1 MKSEKYYETI
11 VIGAGA
17 GGLFFGAACAVSG
30 GDSGRTL
37 ILEKTNRIGTKLLMS
52 GSGQCNLTH
61 GGSIKEFLS
70 CYGQNGKRIRT
81 VLYRHNNIELCEF
94 MQGLGI
100 TTMEREDGKI
110 FPASLRAKDVRD
122 ALVRRCGENGVE
134 IKTGSE
140 VARIAPLENA
150 DSANGGTEAFV
161 GASAPDSGT
170 AAFAGASAPD
180 DAMRFRL
187 ETADGSLY
195 TCRNLVIAA
204 GGSSYPT
211 TGSDGSL
218 LKVLSR
224 DFSELAVCEPKP
236 SLVPVFV
243 ENYPFAALSGIG
255 FHDVEIKI
263 SEPKSQK
270 ALKLAHPCGDLLL
283 THKNFSGPV
292 ILNNSRYIFAGY
304 GLEINFIF
312 PYTVNDMLS
321 YLKEIF
327 PGNRRMISGC
337 IGENY
342 LLPKKFISAVLN
354 MINVPDK
361 PAAKLGGS
369 EISRIAEAFSGMRF
383 TVSGTGGFSIAM
395 ATAGGVSLDEI
406 ALSEMQ
412 SRKYPGLYFIG
423 EVIDIDGDTGGYNL
437 QFAYSSA
444 MAASD
449 SIYQK

>member
-1 MKSEKYYETI
+1 MPARNRCNIEGMERERYYETI

-17 GGLFFGAACAVSG
+17 GGLFFGAACPVSG
-30 GDSGRTL
+30 GDAGRTL

-81 VLYRHNNIELCEF
+81 VLYRHNNIEMQDF
-94 MQGLGI
+94 MQDLGI
-100 TTMEREDGKI
+100 TTIEREDGKI
-110 FPASLRAKDVRD
+110 FPASLRAKDVQG
-122 ALVRRCGENGVE
+122 ALIHRCERNGVE
-134 IKTGSE
+134 IKKNSE
-140 VARIAPLENA
+140 VVRIVPLENA
-150 DSANGGTEAFV
+150 DCPDCGAARFVIEA
-161 GASAPDSGT
+161 
-170 AAFAGASAPD
+170 
-180 DAMRFRL
+180 
-187 ETADGSLY
+187 ADGEVYS
-195 TCRNLVIAA
+195 CRSLVIAA
-204 GGSSYPT
+204 GGSSYPAS
-211 TGSDGSL
+211 GSDGSL
-218 LKVLSR
+218 LKMLER
-224 DFSELAVCEPKP
+224 DLPELTVCEPKP

-243 ENYPFAALSGIG
+243 ESYPFGTLSGIG

-263 SEPKSQK
+263 FEPKSKK

-292 ILNNSRYIFAGY
+292 ILNNSRDIFAGC

-342 LLPKKFISAVLN
+342 LLPKKFISAVLDR
-354 MINVPDK
+354 INVSDK
-361 PAAKLGGS
+361 PAAKLSGG
-369 EISRIAEAFSGMRF
+369 EIKRIAEAFAAMRF

-406 ALSEMQ
+406 AISEMQ
-412 SRKYPGLYFIG
+412 SKKYPGLYFIG
-423 EVIDIDGDTGGYNL
+423 EVLDIDGDTGGYNL

-444 MAASD
+444 QAAAD
-449 SIYQK
+449 SIYKK

>member
-17 GGLFFGAACAVSG
+17 GGLFFGAACPFSG
-30 GDSGRTL
+30 GGAGRTL

-94 MQGLGI
+94 MQELGI
-100 TTMEREDGKI
+100 PTIEREDGKI
-110 FPASLRAKDVRD
+110 FPTSLRAKDVQG
-122 ALVRRCGENGVE
+122 ALVRRCERNSVE
-134 IKTGSE
+134 IKTASE
-140 VARIAPLENA
+140 ATRIVPLENT
-150 DSANGGTEAFV
+150 DCPDC
-161 GASAPDSGT
+161 GAA
-170 AAFAGASAPD
+170 
-180 DAMRFRL
+180 RFQI

-195 TCRNLVIAA
+195 TCRSLVIAA

-218 LKVLSR
+218 LKVLRR
-224 DFSELAVCEPKP
+224 DFPELTVCEPKP
-236 SLVPVFV
+236 SLVPIFV
-243 ENYPFAALSGIG
+243 ENYPFGTLSGIG
-255 FHDVEIKI
+255 FHDVEIKVF
-263 SEPKSQK
+263 EPKSQK
-270 ALKLAHPCGDLLL
+270 SLKLAHPCGDLLL

-292 ILNNSRYIFAGY
+292 ILNNSRNIFNGC

-342 LLPKKFISAVLN
+342 LLPKKFISAVLDR
-354 MINVPDK
+354 INVSDK
-361 PAAKLGGS
+361 PAAKLSGG
-369 EISRIAEAFSGMRF
+369 EIKRIAEAFAAMHF

-412 SRKYPGLYFIG
+412 SKKYPGLYFIG
-423 EVIDIDGDTGGYNL
+423 EVLDIDGDTGGYNL

-444 MAASD
+444 QAAAD
-449 SIYQK
+449 SIYQEK

>member
-17 GGLFFGAACAVSG
+17 GGLFFGAACPFSG
-30 GDSGRTL
+30 GGAGRTL

-81 VLYRHNNIELCEF
+81 VLYRHNNIELCDF
-94 MQGLGI
+94 MQELGI
-100 TTMEREDGKI
+100 PTIEREDGKI
-110 FPASLRAKDVRD
+110 FPASLRAKDVQG
-122 ALVRRCGENGVE
+122 ALVRRCERNGVE
-134 IKTGSE
+134 IKRNSE
-140 VARIAPLENA
+140 VVRSVPLENT
-150 DSANGGTEAFV
+150 DCPDC
-161 GASAPDSGT
+161 GAAR
-170 AAFAGASAPD
+170 FAI
-180 DAMRFRL
+180 
-187 ETADGSLY
+187 ETAGGEVY
-195 TCRNLVIAA
+195 TCRSLVIAA
-204 GGSSYPT
+204 GGSSYPAS
-211 TGSDGSL
+211 GSDGSL
-218 LKVLSR
+218 LKVFAR
-224 DFSELAVCEPKP
+224 DLPELTVCEPKP

-243 ENYPFAALSGIG
+243 ENYPFTALSGIG
-255 FHDVEIKI
+255 FRDVEIKI
-263 SEPKSQK
+263 FEPKSKK

-292 ILNNSRYIFAGY
+292 ILNNSRNIFTGC

-342 LLPKKFISAVLN
+342 LLPKKFISAVLDR
-354 MINVPDK
+354 INVSDK
-361 PAAKLGGS
+361 PAAKLSGG
-369 EISRIAEAFSGMRF
+369 EISRIAEAFAKMRF
-383 TVSGTGGFSIAM
+383 TVSGTGGFSVAM

-406 ALSEMQ
+406 VLSEMQ
-412 SRKYPGLYFIG
+412 SKKYPGLYFIG
-423 EVIDIDGDTGGYNL
+423 EVLDIDGDTGGYNL

-444 MAASD
+444 QAAAD
-449 SIYQK
+449 SIYKK

>member
-17 GGLFFGAACAVSG
+17 GGLFFGAACPVSG
-30 GDSGRTL
+30 SGAGRTL

-81 VLYRHNNIELCEF
+81 VLYRHNNIELCDF
-94 MQGLGI
+94 MQELGI
-100 TTMEREDGKI
+100 PTIEREDGKI
-110 FPASLRAKDVRD
+110 FPASLRAKDVQGT
-122 ALVRRCGENGVE
+122 LVRRCEKNGIE
-134 IKTGSE
+134 IKRNSE
-140 VARIAPLENA
+140 VVRIVPLENT
-150 DSANGGTEAFV
+150 DCPDC
-161 GASAPDSGT
+161 GAAR
-170 AAFAGASAPD
+170 FAI
-180 DAMRFRL
+180 
-187 ETADGSLY
+187 ETAGGEVY
-195 TCRNLVIAA
+195 TCRSLVIAA
-204 GGSSYPT
+204 GGSSYPVS
-211 TGSDGSL
+211 GSDGSL
-218 LKVLSR
+218 LKVFAR
-224 DFSELAVCEPKP
+224 DLPELTVCEPKP

-243 ENYPFAALSGIG
+243 ENYPFGTLSGIG

-263 SEPKSQK
+263 FEPKSQK

-292 ILNNSRYIFAGY
+292 ILNNSRNIFTGC

-342 LLPKKFISAVLN
+342 LLPKKFISAVLDR
-354 MINVPDK
+354 INVSDK
-361 PAAKLGGS
+361 PAAKLSSG
-369 EISRIAEAFSGMRF
+369 EIKRIAEAFAAMCF

-406 ALSEMQ
+406 AISEMQ

-423 EVIDIDGDTGGYNL
+423 EVLDIDGDTGGYNL

-444 MAASD
+444 QAAAD
-449 SIYQK
+449 SIYKK

>member
-1 MKSEKYYETI
+1 MERERYYETI

-17 GGLFFGAACAVSG
+17 GGLFFGAACPVSG
-30 GDSGRTL
+30 GNAGRTL

-81 VLYRHNNIELCEF
+81 VLYRHNNIELQDF
-94 MQGLGI
+94 MQELGI
-100 TTMEREDGKI
+100 PLTEREDGKI
-110 FPASLRAKDVRD
+110 FPASLRAKDVQG
-122 ALVRRCGENGVE
+122 ALVRRCEKNGVE
-134 IKTGSE
+134 IKTVSE
-140 VARIAPLENA
+140 ATRITPLENTGSM
-150 DSANGGTEAFV
+150 DC
-161 GASAPDSGT
+161 GAA
-170 AAFAGASAPD
+170 
-180 DAMRFRL
+180 RFQI

-195 TCRNLVIAA
+195 ACRNLIVAA

-218 LKVLSR
+218 LKVLRR
-224 DFSELAVCEPKP
+224 DFPELTVCEPKP

-243 ENYPFAALSGIG
+243 ENYPFTTLSGIG

-263 SEPKSQK
+263 FEPKSRK

-292 ILNNSRYIFAGY
+292 ILNNSRNIFAGC

-342 LLPKKFISAVLN
+342 LLPKKFISAVLDR
-354 MINVPDK
+354 INVSDK
-361 PAAKLGGS
+361 PAAKLSGS
-369 EISRIAEAFSGMRF
+369 EISRIAEAFAAMRF

-412 SRKYPGLYFIG
+412 SKKYPGLYFIG
-423 EVIDIDGDTGGYNL
+423 EVLDIDGDTGGYNL

-444 MAASD
+444 QAAAD
-449 SIYQK
+449 SIYKK

>member
-1 MKSEKYYETI
+1 MPARNRCNIEGMERERYYETI

-17 GGLFFGAACAVSG
+17 GGLFFGAACPVSG
-30 GDSGRTL
+30 GNAGRTL

-81 VLYRHNNIELCEF
+81 VLYRHNNIELCDF
-94 MQGLGI
+94 MQELGI
-100 TTMEREDGKI
+100 PTIEREDGKI
-110 FPASLRAKDVRD
+110 FPASLRAKDVQD
-122 ALVRRCGENGVE
+122 ALVRRCERNGVE
-134 IKTGSE
+134 IKTASE
-140 VARIAPLENA
+140 ATRIAPLENTG
-150 DSANGGTEAFV
+150 SMNC
-161 GASAPDSGT
+161 GAA
-170 AAFAGASAPD
+170 
-180 DAMRFRL
+180 RFQI

-195 TCRNLVIAA
+195 ACRSLVIAA
-204 GGSSYPT
+204 GGSSYPAS
-211 TGSDGSL
+211 GSDGSL
-218 LKVLSR
+218 LKVFAR
-224 DFSELAVCEPKP
+224 DLPELTVCEPKP

-243 ENYPFAALSGIG
+243 ENYPFTTLSGIG

-263 SEPKSQK
+263 FEPKSKK

-292 ILNNSRYIFAGY
+292 ILNNSRDIFNGC

-342 LLPKKFISAVLN
+342 LLPKKFISAVLDR
-354 MINVPDK
+354 INVSDK
-361 PAAKLGGS
+361 PAAKLSGG
-369 EISRIAEAFSGMRF
+369 EIKRIAEAFAAMHF

-412 SRKYPGLYFIG
+412 SKKYPGLYFIG
-423 EVIDIDGDTGGYNL
+423 EVLDIDGDTGGYNL

-444 MAASD
+444 QAAAD
-449 SIYQK
+449 SIYKK

>member
-17 GGLFFGAACAVSG
+17 GGLFFGAACPVSG
-30 GDSGRTL
+30 GNAGRTL

-81 VLYRHNNIELCEF
+81 VLYRHNNIALQDF
-94 MQGLGI
+94 MQELGI
-100 TTMEREDGKI
+100 PTIEREDGKI
-110 FPASLRAKDVRD
+110 FPASLRAKDVQG
-122 ALVRRCGENGVE
+122 ALVRRCERNGVE
-134 IKTGSE
+134 IKTASE
-140 VARIAPLENA
+140 ATRIAPLENMDCPDCGA
-150 DSANGGTEAFV
+150 PDFV
-161 GASAPDSGT
+161 GASAPGFC
-170 AAFAGASAPD
+170 AAVFGDASAPYE
-180 DAMRFRL
+180 AARFAIG
-187 ETADGSLY
+187 TAGGEVY
-195 TCRNLVIAA
+195 TCRSLVIAA
-204 GGSSYPT
+204 GGSSYPAS
-211 TGSDGSL
+211 GSDGSL
-218 LKVLSR
+218 LKVFAR
-224 DFSELAVCEPKP
+224 DLPELTVCEPKP

-243 ENYPFAALSGIG
+243 ENYPFEALSGIG
-255 FHDVEIKI
+255 FHNVEIKI
-263 SEPKSQK
+263 FEPKSKK

-292 ILNNSRYIFAGY
+292 ILNNSRNIFTGC

-342 LLPKKFISAVLN
+342 LLPKKFISAVLDR
-354 MINVPDK
+354 INVSDK
-361 PAAKLGGS
+361 PAAKLSGG
-369 EISRIAEAFSGMRF
+369 EIKRIAEAFAGMRF
-383 TVSGTGGFSIAM
+383 TVSGTGGFNIAM

-412 SRKYPGLYFIG
+412 SKKYPGLYFIG
-423 EVIDIDGDTGGYNL
+423 EVLDIDGDTGGYNL

-444 MAASD
+444 QAAAD
-449 SIYQK
+449 SIYKK

>member
-1 MKSEKYYETI
+1 MPARNRCNIEGMERERYYETI

-17 GGLFFGAACAVSG
+17 GGLFFGTACPVSG
-30 GDSGRTL
+30 GGIGRTL

-81 VLYRHNNIELCEF
+81 VLYRHNNIELQDF
-94 MQGLGI
+94 MQELGI
-100 TTMEREDGKI
+100 TTIEREDGKI
-110 FPASLRAKDVRD
+110 FPASLCAKDVQS
-122 ALVRRCGENGVE
+122 ALIRRCERNGVE
-134 IKTGSE
+134 IKKNSE
-140 VARIAPLENA
+140 VVRIVPLENTGSTDCGA
-150 DSANGGTEAFV
+150 ARFV
-161 GASAPDSGT
+161 I
-170 AAFAGASAPD
+170 
-180 DAMRFRL
+180 
-187 ETADGSLY
+187 ETADGEVYS
-195 TCRNLVIAA
+195 CRSLVIAA
-204 GGSSYPT
+204 GGSSYPAS
-211 TGSDGSL
+211 GSDGSL
-218 LKVLSR
+218 LKVLER
-224 DFSELAVCEPKP
+224 DLPELTVCEPKP
-236 SLVPVFV
+236 SLVPIFV
-243 ENYPFAALSGIG
+243 ENYPFGTLSGIG

-263 SEPKSQK
+263 FEPKSKK

-292 ILNNSRYIFAGY
+292 ILNNSRDIFAGC

-342 LLPKKFISAVLN
+342 LLPKKFISAVLDR
-354 MINVPDK
+354 INVSDK
-361 PAAKLGGS
+361 PAAKLSGG
-369 EISRIAEAFSGMRF
+369 EIKRIAEAFAAMRF

-412 SRKYPGLYFIG
+412 SKKYPGLYFIG
-423 EVIDIDGDTGGYNL
+423 EILDIDGDTGGYNL
-437 QFAYSSA
+437 QFAYSSSQ
-444 MAASD
+444 AAAD
-449 SIYQK
+449 SIYKK

>member
-1 MKSEKYYETI
+1 MPARNRCNIEGMERERYYETI

-17 GGLFFGAACAVSG
+17 GGLFFGAACPVSG
-30 GDSGRTL
+30 GGIGRTL

-81 VLYRHNNIELCEF
+81 VLYRHNNIELQDF
-94 MQGLGI
+94 MQELGI
-100 TTMEREDGKI
+100 PTIEREDGKI
-110 FPASLRAKDVRD
+110 FPASLRAKDMQG
-122 ALVRRCGENGVE
+122 ALIRRCERNGVE
-134 IKTGSE
+134 IKKNSE
-140 VARIAPLENA
+140 VVRIVPLENA
-150 DSANGGTEAFV
+150 GSTDCGAARFV
-161 GASAPDSGT
+161 I
-170 AAFAGASAPD
+170 
-180 DAMRFRL
+180 
-187 ETADGSLY
+187 ETADGEVYS
-195 TCRNLVIAA
+195 CRSLVIAA
-204 GGSSYPT
+204 GGSSYPAS
-211 TGSDGSL
+211 GSDGSL
-218 LKVLSR
+218 LKVFER
-224 DFSELAVCEPKP
+224 DLPELTVCEPKP

-243 ENYPFAALSGIG
+243 ESYPFGTLSGIG

-263 SEPKSQK
+263 FEPKSKK

-292 ILNNSRYIFAGY
+292 ILNNSRDIFAGC

-342 LLPKKFISAVLN
+342 LLPKKFISAVLDR
-354 MINVPDK
+354 INVSDK
-361 PAAKLGGS
+361 PAAKLSGG
-369 EISRIAEAFSGMRF
+369 EIKRIAEAFAAMRF

-406 ALSEMQ
+406 AISEMQ
-412 SRKYPGLYFIG
+412 SKKYPGLYFIG
-423 EVIDIDGDTGGYNL
+423 EVLDIDGDTGGYNL
-437 QFAYSSA
+437 QFAYSSSQ
-444 MAASD
+444 AAAD
-449 SIYQK
+449 SIYKK

>member
-1 MKSEKYYETI
+1 MPARNRFNIEGMERERYYETI

-17 GGLFFGAACAVSG
+17 GGLFFGAACPVSG
-30 GDSGRTL
+30 DDAGRTL

-81 VLYRHNNIELCEF
+81 VLYRHNNIELCDF
-94 MQGLGI
+94 MQELGI
-100 TTMEREDGKI
+100 PTIEREDGKI
-110 FPASLRAKDVRD
+110 FPASLRAKDVQG
-122 ALVRRCGENGVE
+122 ALIRRCERNGVE
-134 IKTGSE
+134 IKKNSE
-140 VARIAPLENA
+140 VVRIVPLENA
-150 DSANGGTEAFV
+150 GSTDC
-161 GASAPDSGT
+161 GAA
-170 AAFAGASAPD
+170 
-180 DAMRFRL
+180 RFQI
-187 ETADGSLY
+187 ETAGGEVYSCLS
-195 TCRNLVIAA
+195 LVIAA
-204 GGSSYPT
+204 GGSSYPVS
-211 TGSDGSL
+211 GSDGSL
-218 LKVLSR
+218 LKVLER
-224 DFSELAVCEPKP
+224 DFSEITVCEPKP

-243 ENYPFAALSGIG
+243 ENYPFGTLSGIG
-255 FHDVEIKI
+255 FHNVEIKI
-263 SEPKSQK
+263 FEPKSEK
-270 ALKLAHPCGDLLL
+270 ALNLTHPCGDLLL

-292 ILNNSRYIFAGY
+292 ILNNSRDIFAGC

-342 LLPKKFISAVLN
+342 LLPKKFISTVLDR
-354 MINVPDK
+354 INVSDK
-361 PAAKLGGS
+361 PAAKLSGG
-369 EISRIAEAFSGMRF
+369 EIKRIAEAFAAMRF

-406 ALSEMQ
+406 AISEMQ

-423 EVIDIDGDTGGYNL
+423 EVLDIDGDTGGYNL

-444 MAASD
+444 RAAAD
-449 SIYQK
+449 SIYKK

>member
-17 GGLFFGAACAVSG
+17 GGLFFGAACPVSG
-30 GDSGRTL
+30 GGAGRTL

-81 VLYRHNNIELCEF
+81 VLYRHNNRELCDF
-94 MQGLGI
+94 MQELGI
-100 TTMEREDGKI
+100 PTTEREDGKI

-122 ALVRRCGENGVE
+122 ALVRRCERNGVE
-134 IKTGSE
+134 IKTASE
-140 VARIAPLENA
+140 ATRIAPLESA
-150 DSANGGTEAFV
+150 GSANGGAAEFV
-161 GASAPDSGT
+161 GDSASESG
-170 AAFAGASAPD
+170 AA
-180 DAMRFRL
+180 RFL
-187 ETADGSLY
+187 IETAGGETY

-243 ENYPFAALSGIG
+243 ENYPFAALSGIS
-255 FHDVEIKI
+255 FRNVEIKI
-263 SEPKSQK
+263 FEPKSQK

-292 ILNNSRYIFAGY
+292 ILNNSRNIFTGC

-342 LLPKKFISAVLN
+342 LLPKKFITAVLDR
-354 MINVPDK
+354 INVSDK
-361 PAAKLGGS
+361 PAAQLSGS
-369 EISRIAEAFSGMRF
+369 EISRIAEAFARMRF

-423 EVIDIDGDTGGYNL
+423 EVLDIDGDTGGYNL

-444 MAASD
+444 QAAAD
-449 SIYQK
+449 SIYKK

>member
-17 GGLFFGAACAVSG
+17 GGLFFGAACPVSG
-30 GDSGRTL
+30 GDAGRTL

-81 VLYRHNNIELCEF
+81 VLYRHNNIELCDF
-94 MQGLGI
+94 MQELGI
-100 TTMEREDGKI
+100 PTAEREDGKI

-122 ALVRRCGENGVE
+122 ALVRRCERNGVE
-134 IKTGSE
+134 IKTASE
-140 VARIAPLENA
+140 ATRIAPLENT
-150 DSANGGTEAFV
+150 DCPDC
-161 GASAPDSGT
+161 GAA
-170 AAFAGASAPD
+170 
-180 DAMRFRL
+180 RFQI
-187 ETADGSLY
+187 ETAGGEVYS
-195 TCRNLVIAA
+195 CRSLVIAA
-204 GGSSYPT
+204 GGSSYPAS
-211 TGSDGSL
+211 GSDGSL
-218 LKVLSR
+218 LKVIAR
-224 DFSELAVCEPKP
+224 DFPELTVCEPKP

-243 ENYPFAALSGIG
+243 ENYPFTTLSGIG
-255 FHDVEIKI
+255 FHDVEIKVF
-263 SEPKSQK
+263 EPKSQK

-292 ILNNSRYIFAGY
+292 ILNNSRNIFAGC

-342 LLPKKFISAVLN
+342 LLPKKFISAVLDR
-354 MINVPDK
+354 INVSDK
-361 PAAKLGGS
+361 PAAKLSGG
-369 EISRIAEAFSGMRF
+369 EIKRIAEAFAAMRF

-412 SRKYPGLYFIG
+412 SKKYPGLYFIG
-423 EVIDIDGDTGGYNL
+423 EVLDIDGDTGGYNL

-444 MAASD
+444 QAAAD
-449 SIYQK
+449 SIYQEK

>member
-17 GGLFFGAACAVSG
+17 GGLFFGAACPVSG
-30 GDSGRTL
+30 GGDAGRTL

-70 CYGQNGKRIRT
+70 CYGQSGKRIRT
-81 VLYRHNNIELCEF
+81 VLYRHNNIELQDF
-94 MQGLGI
+94 MQELGI
-100 TTMEREDGKI
+100 PTIEREDGKI
-110 FPASLRAKDVRD
+110 FPASLRAKDVQG
-122 ALVRRCGENGVE
+122 ALVRRCEKNGIE
-134 IKTGSE
+134 IKRNSE
-140 VARIAPLENA
+140 VVRIVPLENT
-150 DSANGGTEAFV
+150 DCPDC
-161 GASAPDSGT
+161 GAAR
-170 AAFAGASAPD
+170 FAI
-180 DAMRFRL
+180 
-187 ETADGSLY
+187 ETAGGEVY
-195 TCRNLVIAA
+195 TCRSLVIAA
-204 GGSSYPT
+204 GGSSYPAS
-211 TGSDGSL
+211 GSDGSL
-218 LKVLSR
+218 LKVFAR
-224 DFSELAVCEPKP
+224 DLPELTVCEPKP

-243 ENYPFAALSGIG
+243 ENYPFTTLSGIG

-263 SEPKSQK
+263 FEPKSKK

-292 ILNNSRYIFAGY
+292 ILNNSRDIFTGC

-342 LLPKKFISAVLN
+342 LLPKKFISAVLDR
-354 MINVPDK
+354 INVSDK
-361 PAAKLGGS
+361 PAAKLSGG
-369 EISRIAEAFSGMRF
+369 EIKRIAEAFAGMRF

-412 SRKYPGLYFIG
+412 SKKYPGLYFIG
-423 EVIDIDGDTGGYNL
+423 EVLDIDGDTGGYNL

-444 MAASD
+444 QAAAD
-449 SIYQK
+449 SIYKK

>member
-1 MKSEKYYETI
+1 MKSKKYYETI

-17 GGLFFGAACAVSG
+17 GGLFFGAACPVSG
-30 GDSGRTL
+30 GGVGRTL
-37 ILEKTNRIGTKLLMS
+37 ILEKTNRIGAKLLMS

-94 MQGLGI
+94 MQELGI
-100 TTMEREDGKI
+100 PTIEREDGKI
-110 FPASLRAKDVRD
+110 FPASLRAKDVQG
-122 ALVRRCGENGVE
+122 ALVRRCEKNGIE
-134 IKTGSE
+134 IKRNSE
-140 VARIAPLENA
+140 VVRIAPLESE
-150 DSANGGTEAFV
+150 DSANGGAAAFV
-161 GASAPDSGT
+161 TASASDSG
-170 AAFAGASAPD
+170 AA
-180 DAMRFRL
+180 RFQI
-187 ETADGSLY
+187 ETADGEVY

-204 GGSSYPT
+204 GGSSYPAS
-211 TGSDGSL
+211 GSDGSL
-218 LKVLSR
+218 LKVFAR
-224 DFSELAVCEPKP
+224 DLPELTICEPKP

-243 ENYPFAALSGIG
+243 ENYPFGTLSGIG

-263 SEPKSQK
+263 FEPKSKK

-292 ILNNSRYIFAGY
+292 ILNNSRDIFTGC
-304 GLEINFIF
+304 GLEINCIF

-321 YLKEIF
+321 YLKKIF

-342 LLPKKFISAVLN
+342 LLPKKFISAVLDR
-354 MINVPDK
+354 INVSDK
-361 PAAKLGGS
+361 PAAKLSGG
-369 EISRIAEAFSGMRF
+369 EIKRIAEAFAGMRF

-395 ATAGGVSLDEI
+395 ATAGGISLDEI
-406 ALSEMQ
+406 AISEMQ
-412 SRKYPGLYFIG
+412 SKKYPGLYFIG
-423 EVIDIDGDTGGYNL
+423 EVLDIDGDTGGYNL

-444 MAASD
+444 QAASD
-449 SIYQK
+449 SIYKK

>member
-17 GGLFFGAACAVSG
+17 GGLFFGAACPVSG
-30 GDSGRTL
+30 GGAGRTL

-81 VLYRHNNIELCEF
+81 VLYRHNNIELCDF
-94 MQGLGI
+94 MQELGI
-100 TTMEREDGKI
+100 PTIEREDGKI
-110 FPASLRAKDVRD
+110 FPASLRAKDVQG
-122 ALVRRCGENGVE
+122 ALVRRCEKNGIE
-134 IKTGSE
+134 IKRNSE
-140 VARIAPLENA
+140 VVRIVPLENM
-150 DSANGGTEAFV
+150 DSMDC
-161 GASAPDSGT
+161 GAA
-170 AAFAGASAPD
+170 
-180 DAMRFRL
+180 RFQI

-195 TCRNLVIAA
+195 TCRSLVIAA
-204 GGSSYPT
+204 GGSSYPAS
-211 TGSDGSL
+211 GSDGSL
-218 LKVLSR
+218 LKVFAR
-224 DFSELAVCEPKP
+224 DLPELTVCEPKP

-243 ENYPFAALSGIG
+243 ENYPFTTLSGIG

-263 SEPKSQK
+263 FEPKSQK
-270 ALKLAHPCGDLLL
+270 ALKLVHPCGDLLL

-292 ILNNSRYIFAGY
+292 ILNNSRNIFAGC

-342 LLPKKFISAVLN
+342 LLPKKFISAVLDR
-354 MINVPDK
+354 INVSDK
-361 PAAKLGGS
+361 PAAQLSGG
-369 EISRIAEAFSGMRF
+369 EIKRIAEAFAGMRF

-412 SRKYPGLYFIG
+412 SKKYPGLYFIG
-423 EVIDIDGDTGGYNL
+423 EVLDIDGDTGGYNL

-444 MAASD
+444 QAASD
-449 SIYQK
+449 SIYKK

>member
-1 MKSEKYYETI
+1 MPARNRCNIEGMERERYYETI

-17 GGLFFGAACAVSG
+17 GGLFFGAACPVSG
-30 GDSGRTL
+30 GDAGRTL

-81 VLYRHNNIELCEF
+81 VLYRHNNIELQDF
-94 MQGLGI
+94 MQELGI
-100 TTMEREDGKI
+100 PTIEREDGKI
-110 FPASLRAKDVRD
+110 FPASLRAKDVQG
-122 ALVRRCGENGVE
+122 ALVRRCERNGVE
-134 IKTGSE
+134 IKTASE
-140 VARIAPLENA
+140 VVRIAPLENT
-150 DSANGGTEAFV
+150 DSMDC
-161 GASAPDSGT
+161 GAA
-170 AAFAGASAPD
+170 
-180 DAMRFRL
+180 RFQI

-195 TCRNLVIAA
+195 TCRSLVIAA
-204 GGSSYPT
+204 GGSSYPAS
-211 TGSDGSL
+211 GSDGSL
-218 LKVLSR
+218 LKVLAR
-224 DFSELAVCEPKP
+224 DLPELTVCESKP

-243 ENYPFAALSGIG
+243 ENYPFGTLSGIG
-255 FHDVEIKI
+255 FHDIEIKVF
-263 SEPKSQK
+263 EPKSQK

-292 ILNNSRYIFAGY
+292 ILNNSRNIFTGC

-342 LLPKKFISAVLN
+342 LLPKKFISAVLDR
-354 MINVPDK
+354 INVSDK
-361 PAAKLGGS
+361 PAAKLSGS
-369 EISRIAEAFSGMRF
+369 EISRIAEAFAKMRF
-383 TVSGTGGFSIAM
+383 TVSGTGGFSVAM

-406 ALSEMQ
+406 VLSEMQ

-423 EVIDIDGDTGGYNL
+423 EVLDIDGDTGGYNL

-444 MAASD
+444 QAAAD
-449 SIYQK
+449 SIYQEK

>member
-17 GGLFFGAACAVSG
+17 GGLFFGAACPVSG
-30 GDSGRTL
+30 GDAGRTL

-81 VLYRHNNIELCEF
+81 VLYRHNNIELCDF
-94 MQGLGI
+94 MQELGI
-100 TTMEREDGKI
+100 PTAEREDGKI

-122 ALVRRCGENGVE
+122 ALVRRCERNGVE
-134 IKTGSE
+134 IKTASE
-140 VARIAPLENA
+140 ATRIAPLESA
-150 DSANGGTEAFV
+150 GSANGGAAAFV
-161 GASAPDSGT
+161 GASALNSG
-170 AAFAGASAPD
+170 AA
-180 DAMRFRL
+180 RFVI
-187 ETADGSLY
+187 ETAGGSLY
-195 TCRNLVIAA
+195 TCRSLVIAA

-224 DFSELAVCEPKP
+224 DFPELAVCEPKP
-236 SLVPVFV
+236 SLVPIFV
-243 ENYPFAALSGIG
+243 ENYPFTALSGIS

-263 SEPKSQK
+263 FEPKSQK
-270 ALKLAHPCGDLLL
+270 SLKLAHPCGDLLL

-292 ILNNSRYIFAGY
+292 ILNNSRNIFNGC

-312 PYTVNDMLS
+312 PYTINDMLS
-321 YLKEIF
+321 HLKEIF

-342 LLPKKFISAVLN
+342 LLPKKFITAVLDR
-354 MINVPDK
+354 INVSDK
-361 PAAKLGGS
+361 PAAQLSGS
-369 EISRIAEAFSGMRF
+369 EISRIAEAFARMRF

-395 ATAGGVSLDEI
+395 ATAGGISLDEI
-406 ALSEMQ
+406 ALAEMQ

-423 EVIDIDGDTGGYNL
+423 EVLDIDGDTGGYNL

-449 SIYQK
+449 NIYKN

>member
-17 GGLFFGAACAVSG
+17 GGLFFGAACPVSG
-30 GDSGRTL
+30 GDAGRTL

-81 VLYRHNNIELCEF
+81 VLYRHNNIELCDF
-94 MQGLGI
+94 MQELGI
-100 TTMEREDGKI
+100 PATEREDGKI

-122 ALVRRCGENGVE
+122 ALVRRCERNGVE
-134 IKTGSE
+134 IKTASE
-140 VARIAPLENA
+140 AVRIAPLESA
-150 DSANGGTEAFV
+150 GSANDGAAEFVGGTS
-161 GASAPDSGT
+161 ASDSG
-170 AAFAGASAPD
+170 AA
-180 DAMRFRL
+180 RFVI
-187 ETADGSLY
+187 ETAGGLRY
-195 TCRNLVIAA
+195 TCHSLVIAA
-204 GGSSYPT
+204 GGSSYPAS
-211 TGSDGSL
+211 GSDGSL
-218 LKVLSR
+218 LKVLKR
-224 DFSELAVCEPKP
+224 DFPELTVCEPKP

-243 ENYPFAALSGIG
+243 ENYPFTALSGIS
-255 FHDVEIKI
+255 FHNVEIKI
-263 SEPKSQK
+263 FEPKSQK

-292 ILNNSRYIFAGY
+292 ILNNSREIFTGC

-342 LLPKKFISAVLN
+342 LLPKKFITAVLDR
-354 MINVPDK
+354 INVSDK
-361 PAAKLGGS
+361 PAAQLSGS
-369 EISRIAEAFSGMRF
+369 EISRIAEAFAKMRF

-412 SRKYPGLYFIG
+412 SKKYPGLYFIG
-423 EVIDIDGDTGGYNL
+423 EVLDIDGDTGGYNL

-444 MAASD
+444 QAAAD
-449 SIYQK
+449 SIYKK

>member
-17 GGLFFGAACAVSG
+17 GGLFFGAACPVSG
-30 GDSGRTL
+30 GDAGRTL

-81 VLYRHNNIELCEF
+81 VLYRHNNIELCDF
-94 MQGLGI
+94 MQELGI
-100 TTMEREDGKI
+100 PTTKREDGKI
-110 FPASLRAKDVRD
+110 FPASLHAKDVRD
-122 ALVRRCGENGVE
+122 ALVRKCERSGVE
-134 IKTGSE
+134 IKRNSE
-140 VARIAPLENA
+140 VVRIAPLESE
-150 DSANGGTEAFV
+150 DSANGGAAAFV
-161 GASAPDSGT
+161 TASASDSG
-170 AAFAGASAPD
+170 AA
-180 DAMRFRL
+180 RFVI
-187 ETADGSLY
+187 ETADGEVY

-211 TGSDGSL
+211 SGSDGSL
-218 LKVLSR
+218 LKVLRR
-224 DFSELAVCEPKP
+224 DFPTLAICEPKP

-243 ENYPFAALSGIG
+243 ENYPFGTLSGIG

-263 SEPKSQK
+263 FEPKSKK

-292 ILNNSRYIFAGY
+292 ILNNSRDIFAGC

-342 LLPKKFISAVLN
+342 LLPKKFISAVLDR
-354 MINVPDK
+354 INVSDK
-361 PAAKLGGS
+361 PAAKLSGG
-369 EISRIAEAFSGMRF
+369 EIKRIAEAFAAMRF

-406 ALSEMQ
+406 AISEMQ

-423 EVIDIDGDTGGYNL
+423 EVLDIDGDTGGYNL
-437 QFAYSSA
+437 QFAYSSSQ
-444 MAASD
+444 AAAD
-449 SIYQK
+449 SIYKK